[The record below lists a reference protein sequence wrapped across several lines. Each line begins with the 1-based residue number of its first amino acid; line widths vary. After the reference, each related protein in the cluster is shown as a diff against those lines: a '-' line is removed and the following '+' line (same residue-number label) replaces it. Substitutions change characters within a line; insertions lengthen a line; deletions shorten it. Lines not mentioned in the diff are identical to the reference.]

1 ALVVGLA
8 AALAV
13 SPWIP
18 VALVVP
24 GGYVVALVVGSV
36 LIEPELAARSRA
48 LLPGVLAVMHLSW
61 GVGFITSRVSEP
73 A

>member
-1 ALVVGLA
+1 MT
-8 AALAV
+8 
-13 SPWIP
+13 PRR
-18 VALVVP
+18 
-24 GGYVVALVVGSV
+24 VVALVVGSV
-36 LIEPELAARSRA
+36 LIEPELAARSRV